1 MQKIR
6 IVLADTDEKYLMP
19 LEKKFIDA
27 FEDSAEINVI
37 SDPTYLVTFFSTPQ
51 NLDILVINEE
61 LYNNGFERHNIS
73 NTFILSEQPI
83 DDTSTGNLNT
93 NRIYKYTSVKEII
106 NEVMNNNTS
115 NSIRSLK
122 TQEQTKTIMV
132 YSPAGGAGT
141 TTTACGLSAALSKN
155 FKRVLFLGTDNL
167 QSFGYLLADQRPL
180 PGDVEKP
187 MAAQNEY
194 IYELIKPHIRREVF
208 DYIPRFARS
217 LSSLNITSANLM
229 YLVDCIKASKNY
241 DFIIVDTMCDFTED
255 ISKMM
260 SYADTIITVVGQD
273 RVSTYKLER
282 LLQNIDCSDKNKFL
296 FVCNKY
302 KPGEANLLVDEP
314 FINNCHIN
322 EYVDLENSAG
332 CQTIDSLNNMKG
344 FLKLAFLFI

>member
-1 MQKIR
+1 MSRIR
-6 IVLADTDEKYLMP
+6 VVLADTDEKYLMP

-37 SDPTYLVTFFSTPQ
+37 TDPEYLGKYFSTPQ

-61 LYNNGFERHNIS
+61 LYDSSFERHNIS
-73 NTFILSEQPI
+73 NMFILSEQPI
-83 DDTSTGNLNT
+83 DDTATGSLNT
-93 NRIYKYTSVKEII
+93 NRIYKYTSVKEIF

-122 TQEQTKTIMV
+122 TQEQTRTIMV

-155 FKRVLFLGTDNL
+155 YKRVLFIGTDNL
-167 QSFGYLLADQRPL
+167 QSFGYLFTEQKPL

-194 IYELIKPHIRREVF
+194 IYELIKPHIRREMF

-217 LSSLNITSANLM
+217 LSSLNITSSNLM
-229 YLVDCIKASKNY
+229 HLIDCIKASQNY

-255 ISKMM
+255 ISKLMN
-260 SYADTIITVVGQD
+260 YADNIITVVGQD
-273 RVSTYKLER
+273 RASAHKFER
-282 LLQNIDCSDKNKFL
+282 LLQNIDCSDNNKFL

-302 KPGEANLLVDEP
+302 RPGEANLLVGEP

-322 EYVDLENSAG
+322 EYVNREDAG
-332 CQTIDSLNNMKG
+332 SCQTIDSLTNMKS
-344 FLKLAFLFI
+344 FQKLAFLFL